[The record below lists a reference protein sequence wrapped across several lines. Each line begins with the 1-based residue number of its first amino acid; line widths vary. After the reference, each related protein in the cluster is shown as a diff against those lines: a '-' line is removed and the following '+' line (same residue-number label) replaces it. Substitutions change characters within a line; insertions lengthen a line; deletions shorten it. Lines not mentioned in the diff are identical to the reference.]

1 MNEENNNDY
10 SENNNDYIE
19 NLDDNIEELP
29 LEDKEDFGEKEHN
42 AAKDEKGH
50 YDKNYYAKRQA
61 ELDKKVEDAKEEKN
75 RNWQMNK
82 GSENEHVK
90 ADGSNTHNK
99 NLLEKARDRVNYANA
114 KRESLD
120 NKMSSISDKAYKMT
134 HPGEML
140 KEKTQ
145 DLKDKAKEKIKNKAK
160 DVSKDVAKK
169 VSKAVLS
176 FFTTPHGMLL
186 LGIGAIVI
194 FVIFIILIFFG
205 SSSHSGNNYIGLY
218 GYEYYEACKDVSKD
232 GVKMSIEEYLQGVL
246 AAEVGAFPIETQKAI
261 AIAARTYV
269 VQNGTKVGDDIDSCY
284 YVADDVQQA
293 FNSNIINDINIEA
306 VNETRGLIVTIND
319 ELRGNY
325 DASCVYTAEDAAALD
340 PSGNYTSSH
349 YYIRFGKWTLGG
361 VHFQEIDKDKVK
373 LPFNGQSL
381 SIYAN
386 RAETIGPCS
395 GNHGGGMSQN
405 GAAYLEYYDNYTW
418 QDIIDFYY
426 DGQEVIKSIYGSYEA
441 TDNWTQVINN
451 SAKSSIPTTILRKS
465 LMELLSAREINELNE
480 LIKDAVLAA
489 GVGSRNAIIAA
500 GTIPI
505 KYLAENYGVIL
516 PYTWGGGRGNSFT
529 SYSTGENIEHE
540 TSKYYGVDP
549 YWGTNI
555 IPKNGNLNYGPDCT
569 AWVTWVLHN
578 AGVYFQD
585 WGTSSLLNVMN
596 RYPGSIHPTDGSYI
610 GAPGDILLHK
620 NNHIMMIVGVDEAAG
635 YYYVSHAEGNAY
647 GVNIS
652 RKTIKMN
659 NPEVVVIDM
668 TAYLEANTISTYE
681 EDFESGLI
689 NF

>member
-1 MNEENNNDY
+1 MNEENNNFDED
-10 SENNNDYIE
+10 SFDVIE
-19 NLDDNIEELP
+19 TLDDDIEQLP
-29 LEDKEDFGEKEHN
+29 VDDKEDFGEKEHN
-42 AAKDEKGH
+42 AAKDENGH
-50 YDKNYYAKRQA
+50 YNKNYYAKRQA
-61 ELDKKVEDAKEEKN
+61 ELDKKVKDAKDEKE
-75 RNWQMNK
+75 RNWKMNK
-82 GSENEHVK
+82 GSENENVK

-99 NLLEKARDRVNYANA
+99 NLLEKAKDRVNYANA

-120 NKMSSISDKAYKMT
+120 NKMAAISDKAYKST

-140 KEKTQ
+140 KEKANE
-145 DLKDKAKEKIKNKAK
+145 LKDKAKEK
-160 DVSKDVAKK
+160 AKK
-169 VSKAVLS
+169 RAKETTKKVRKAALN
-176 FFTTPHGMLL
+176 FFSTPQGMLL
-186 LGIGAIVI
+186 LMIVAIVI

-205 SSSHSGNNYIGLY
+205 SSSHGGNNYIGLY

-232 GVKMSIEEYLQGVL
+232 GVKMSIEEYIQGVL
-246 AAEVGAFPIETQKAI
+246 AAEVGGFPIETQKAI

-269 VQNGTKVGDDIDSCY
+269 IQNGTKVGDDIDTCY
-284 YVADDVQQA
+284 YNADKVQQA
-293 FNSNIINDINIEA
+293 FNASIINERSIQA
-306 VNETRGLIVTIND
+306 ANETRGLIVTIND

-325 DASCVYTAEDAAALD
+325 DASCVYTASDAAALD
-340 PSGNYTSSH
+340 PSGTYISSH

-361 VHFQEIDKDKVK
+361 VHFQEIDKDKVN

-381 SIYAN
+381 STYAN
-386 RAETIGPCS
+386 RAETIGPCA

-405 GAAYLEYYDNYTW
+405 GAAYLEYYNNYTW

-426 DGQEVIKSIYGSYEA
+426 DGQEVIKSIYGTFAA

-465 LMELLSAREINELNE
+465 LMELLSAREISELNE

-540 TSKYYGVDP
+540 TSRYYGVDP
-549 YWGTNI
+549 YWGSNI
-555 IPKNGNLNYGPDCT
+555 IPKNGNLNYGPDCVG
-569 AWVTWVLHN
+569 WVTWVLHN

-585 WGTSSLLNVMN
+585 WGTSSLLNVMK
-596 RYPGSIHPTDGSYI
+596 RYPDSIHPTDGSYI

-620 NNHIMMIVGVDEAAG
+620 NAHIMMIVGVDETSG
-635 YYYVSHAEGNAY
+635 YYYVSHAEGNNY

-652 RKTIKMN
+652 KKTIIMN
-659 NPEVVVIDM
+659 NPDVVVIDM
-668 TAYLEANTISTYE
+668 TTYLEANTISTYE